1 MMKIIVVALIL
12 CVAVAGARDDEPGR
26 VLAESD
32 FLWDS
37 DGWGVSDEAPDG
49 ITHVSK
55 MVKAGDGGPELWHF
69 VAPDKFL
76 GNMRDAVGTSPDCPP
91 PPPPPPPVCDDRSI
105 CSAPVSVCVGGTL
118 LNLTGPDGV
127 RFVQYGGA
135 LFFRHGFYEYDSK
148 VTPESHTQITQQ
160 SCVPPAAAQH
170 PRELVD

>member
-1 MMKIIVVALIL
+1 MTKSITLALIL
-12 CVAVAGARDDEPGR
+12 CVTVKLTGARDDEPGR

-76 GNMRDAVGTSPDCPP
+76 GNMRDAVGIWPDCSPSPP
-91 PPPPPPPVCDDRSI
+91 FPLSPPVDVHLQPLLSSQWRITSLPILTDCFFYSRG
-105 CSAPVSVCVGGTL
+105 VC
-118 LNLTGPDGV
+118 
-127 RFVQYGGA
+127 RVQYGGA
-135 LFFRHGFYEYDSK
+135 LFFRHGFYEYDSQ
-148 VTPESHTQITQQ
+148 VTPENRPTYLPRLNPMCWSQQ
-160 SCVPPAAAQH
+160 
-170 PRELVD
+170 

>member
-1 MMKIIVVALIL
+1 MTKTVTLALIL
-12 CVAVAGARDDEPGR
+12 CVTVKLTGARDDEPGR

-76 GNMRDAVGTSPDCPP
+76 GNMRDAVGIWPDCSPSPP
-91 PPPPPPPVCDDRSI
+91 FPLSPPRVCSSATSAQQSVAHYIFAISDR
-105 CSAPVSVCVGGTL
+105 
-118 LNLTGPDGV
+118 
-127 RFVQYGGA
+127 
-135 LFFRHGFYEYDSK
+135 LFFLLAWGLPYAVRGGSF
-148 VTPESHTQITQQ
+148 
-160 SCVPPAAAQH
+160 
-170 PRELVD
+170 L